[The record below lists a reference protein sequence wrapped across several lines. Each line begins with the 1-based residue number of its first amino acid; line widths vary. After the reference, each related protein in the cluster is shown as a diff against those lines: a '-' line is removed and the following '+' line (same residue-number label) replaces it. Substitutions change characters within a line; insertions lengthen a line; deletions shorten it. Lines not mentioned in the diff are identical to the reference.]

1 MKSIRHR
8 FTFIRSLVAFS
19 VVCLFGACANSQAPS
34 GGPPDKEPPEITEF
48 TPNNGTLN
56 FREEYATLRFSE
68 YVNKSK
74 VAENVYLSPPKRLEY
89 SWSGREVE
97 ITFAEPLDSNTT
109 YALTLGT
116 EYEDLSNNKP
126 AQAFTLIFS
135 TGNHLDSGIIHGK
148 LTSDAPSGVFIFL
161 YPLSG
166 INPDTL
172 NPETT
177 KPKYRTQVGTSGT
190 FEFRA
195 LPAGKYRMFAIK
207 DEYKDQLYSVGI
219 DGFGA
224 PLSDIQLRQDS
235 IPTINLRLGVAVDNT
250 RPQLY
255 DVKAIDPTI
264 IEVTFSEDID
274 TASLTQG
281 NYILRDSSGQIGV
294 TTKAVWM
301 NHKNGKS
308 VFLSVA
314 PALDTAVKWKLS
326 IRLGD
331 TTVRDLAG
339 NPIADTVAS
348 KLFRIESEHGDTA
361 AIPTLRLPFPDSSK
375 SVGISTVFDIL
386 FDRAVIHDDVD
397 RRLVFTN
404 LSTNKTVLTN
414 DEWRG
419 DNLLRL
425 TPQKP
430 LDSDNW
436 YEFKLSTG
444 GIRALGS
451 EAAMKDSVR
460 YMRFKTV
467 DVRTFG
473 GVKGT
478 LIDSAT
484 TGNERYVVS
493 LVGKDKKNRINLT
506 VKNVGAFE
514 FTEIPPGIYT
524 LEAFVDTEKTG
535 KYYYG
540 SAFPFRPS
548 SRFGASAAELTV
560 RSRWT
565 VEGAK
570 VEIAK

>member
-8 FTFIRSLVAFS
+8 FTFVLPLAA
-19 VVCLFGACANSQAPS
+19 CLLACLLGSCANSQPPS

-48 TPNNGTLN
+48 TPATGTLN
-56 FREEYATLRFSE
+56 FRGDYATLHFSE
-68 YVNKSK
+68 YVNKGK

-126 AQAFTLIFS
+126 TQAFTLIFS
-135 TGNHLDSGIIHGK
+135 TGNHLDSGIIRGK

-161 YPLSG
+161 YPLAG

-172 NPETT
+172 NPATT

-195 LPAGKYRMFAIK
+195 LPAGKYRLFAIK

-224 PLSDIQLRQDS
+224 PLSDISLRQDS
-235 IPTINLRLGVAVDNT
+235 IPTFNLRIGAAADIS

-255 DVKAIDPTI
+255 DVQAMNPTT
-264 IEVTFSEDID
+264 IEATFSEDID
-274 TASLTQG
+274 TASLAPG
-281 NYILRDSSGQIGV
+281 NYMVRDSAGQLGV

-301 NHKNGKS
+301 NSKNGKS

-314 PALDTAVKWKLS
+314 PALDTSMKWKLS

-339 NPIADTVAS
+339 NPISDTVAS
-348 KLFRIESEHGDTA
+348 KLFRAEADRGDTA

-375 SVGISTVFDIL
+375 SVGISTAFDIL

-430 LDSDNW
+430 LESDNW

-451 EAAMKDSVR
+451 TAAMKDSVR

-484 TGNERYVVS
+484 TGNERYIVS
-493 LVGKDKKNRINLT
+493 LVGKEKKNRISLKVN
-506 VKNVGAFE
+506 KVGAFE
-514 FTEIPPGIYT
+514 FTDVPSGIYT
-524 LEAFVDTEKTG
+524 LEAFVDSENTG

-540 SAFPFRPS
+540 SPFPFRPS
-548 SRFGASAAELTV
+548 ARFGASAAELTV

-570 VEIAK
+570 VEIPK